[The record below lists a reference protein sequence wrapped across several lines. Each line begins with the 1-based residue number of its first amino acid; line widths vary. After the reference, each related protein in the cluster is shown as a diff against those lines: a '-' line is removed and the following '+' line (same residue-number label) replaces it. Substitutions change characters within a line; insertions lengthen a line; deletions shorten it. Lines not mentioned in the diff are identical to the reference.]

1 VVPSTT
7 TRRAVAIAA
16 LLACAG
22 VGAALRAEEV
32 EAAPPVLAPPAPPP
46 PGQVAILPVEKSA
59 DLMAHWAQRRE
70 YLRERDQRRAE
81 DEEQRV
87 RQLKDELALENLFG
101 VAAALV
107 RESHATLAAESPA
120 LARKACKLA
129 AELAPALSA
138 AHTCVARATLA
149 EDAFAVRFALAST
162 AAAVRAALA
171 DPRSA
176 RAMAANAGGL
186 AVTGLLAAA
195 LAFVLLLFVR
205 YAQLYVH
212 DVHHL
217 FPAGARRWQTN
228 LLAAALILSPLLLQ
242 AGFVPLLFTLLFAVA
257 LYATA
262 AEVALGCTALVLLAA
277 LPFASQGLASVA
289 AFGGPAADVWM
300 LEHGEGTPRELRRLQ
315 ERLRADKPELAVAF
329 ALAHKAK
336 REGELALAEQLYR
349 KALDAGQGASY
360 QALAAAHN
368 NLGNV
373 YLLQGD
379 AQRAVPQYQ
388 KAMDLQDSLAA
399 PHFNLSRAW
408 ALGGVDSLEKVQAEQ
423 ARALELDRAGID
435 AFTGGQL
442 AVNRRSN
449 KFLLD
454 VPLDESML
462 EPLREAEAKVAA
474 PVDDEVRALIAG
486 PLPAGAATA
495 LPLLA
500 ALGFVGLHALRRRLR
515 PSGRCERCGREV
527 CKRCDGDAR
536 PSEALCAQCVNVFVR
551 RTGVDPTERVRK
563 EIAVQAYQRRR
574 TILARLLN
582 LLSGA
587 GHVFLGYPVSGVAF
601 LLLTGLLASS
611 VFFWHGLLHDPIAVR
626 ANTSLLR
633 VGATVACFVLIW
645 AICLRDLAAK
655 QRAEGG

>member
-1 VVPSTT
+1 VVSSTT

-22 VGAALRAEEV
+22 ARAAVRGEDV
-32 EAAPPVLAPPAPPP
+32 EAPPPVVAPPAPPP
-46 PGQVAILPVEKSA
+46 PGQVAILPAEKSA

-107 RESHATLAAESPA
+107 RESHATLAAEAPA

-129 AELAPALSA
+129 VEVAPALPA
-138 AHTCVARATLA
+138 AHAGLARATLA
-149 EDAFAVRFALAST
+149 EDPCAVSSALSAT

-171 DPRSA
+171 DPRTS
-176 RAMAANAGGL
+176 RALAANAGGL
-186 AVTGLLAAA
+186 ALVGLLGAA
-195 LAFVLLLFVR
+195 LAFVLLLFLR

-212 DVHHL
+212 DVQHL

-228 LLAAALILSPLLLQ
+228 LLAAVLILSPLLLQ
-242 AGFVPLLFTLLFAVA
+242 AGFVPLLFTVLFAVA

-262 AEVALGCTALVLLAA
+262 AEVALGCVALVLLAA
-277 LPFASQGLASVA
+277 LPFASAGLARVA

-300 LEHGEGTPRELRRLQ
+300 LEHGEGTPREVRRLQ
-315 ERLRADKPELAVAF
+315 ERLRADKPEMAVAF

-336 REGELALAEQLYR
+336 RDGDLAQAEQLYR
-349 KALDAGQGASY
+349 KALEAGRGAAFES
-360 QALAAAHN
+360 LATVHN

-373 YLLQGD
+373 YLLLGE
-379 AQRAVPQYQ
+379 AQRAVSQYQ
-388 KAMDLQDSLAA
+388 KAMDLNDDLAA
-399 PHFNLSRAW
+399 PHFNLSRAY

-423 ARALELDRAGID
+423 ARALEVDRAAID

-442 AVNRRSN
+442 AVNRKSN

-454 VPLDESML
+454 VPIDESML
-462 EPLREAEAKVAA
+462 GSLREAEARVAA
-474 PVDDEVRALIAG
+474 PVDDEVRAVIAG
-486 PLPAGAATA
+486 PLPPSGATV

-500 ALGFVGLHALRRRLR
+500 ALGFIGLHALRGRVR

-536 PSEALCAQCVNVFVR
+536 PSEALCAQCVNVFIR
-551 RTGVDPTERVRK
+551 RTGVDPTERIRK
-563 EIAVQAYQRRR
+563 EIAVHAYQRRR
-574 TILARLLN
+574 TVVARAFN

-587 GHVFLGYPVSGVAF
+587 GHVLLGYPLSGIAF

-611 VFFWHGLLHDPIAVR
+611 VFFWHGLLRDPVPVR
-626 ANTSLLR
+626 DNVSMLR
-633 VGATVACFVLIW
+633 VGATVGCLVVVW

-655 QRAEGG
+655 QRAEGA

>member
-1 VVPSTT
+1 VVSSTT

-16 LLACAG
+16 LFACA
-22 VGAALRAEEV
+22 AASAVRAEDV
-32 EAAPPVLAPPAPPP
+32 EAPPPVVAPPAPPP
-46 PGQVAILPVEKSA
+46 PGQVSILPTEKSA

-81 DEEQRV
+81 DEEQRIL
-87 RQLKDELALENLFG
+87 QLKDELALENLFG

-107 RESHATLAAESPA
+107 RESHDKLAAESPA

-129 AELAPALSA
+129 VELAPALPA
-138 AHTCVARATLA
+138 AHACLARATLA
-149 EDAFAVRFALAST
+149 EDPSALSAAGASALAG
-162 AAAVRAALA
+162 VRAALS
-171 DPRSA
+171 DPRTG
-176 RAMAANAGGL
+176 RALAVNAGGVAL
-186 AVTGLLAAA
+186 TGVLGAA

-257 LYATA
+257 LYASA
-262 AEVALGCTALVLLAA
+262 AEVALGCVALVLLAS
-277 LPFASQGLASVA
+277 LPFASEGLARVA

-300 LEHGEGTPRELRRLQ
+300 LERGEGTPRELRRLQ
-315 ERLRADKPELAVAF
+315 ERLRSDKPEMAVAF

-336 REGELALAEQLYR
+336 REGELAQAEQLYR
-349 KALDAGQGASY
+349 KALDAGRGASY
-360 QALAAAHN
+360 RALAAAHN
-368 NLGNV
+368 NLANV

-379 AQRAVPQYQ
+379 EQRAVPHYQ
-388 KAMDLQDSLAA
+388 KAMDLQDDLAA
-399 PHFNLSRAW
+399 PHFNLSRAY
-408 ALGGVDSLEKVQAEQ
+408 ALGGVDSLERVQAEQ

-442 AVNRRSN
+442 GVNRRSN

-462 EPLREAEAKVAA
+462 GPLLDTEARVAA
-474 PVDDEVRALIAG
+474 PVADEVRAILAG

-500 ALGFVGLHALRRRLR
+500 ALGFVGLHALRHRIR

-551 RTGVDPTERVRK
+551 RTGVDPTERIRK
-563 EIAVQAYQRRR
+563 EVAVHAYQRRR
-574 TILARLLN
+574 TLLARAFN

-587 GHVFLGYPVSGVAF
+587 GHVLLGYPVSGVVF
-601 LLLTGLLASS
+601 LLLTGLIASS
-611 VFFWHGLLHDPIAVR
+611 VLLWHGLARDPVAVR
-626 ANTSLLR
+626 SNVSMLR
-633 VGATVACFVLIW
+633 VGATVAGFLLVW
-645 AICLRDLAAK
+645 AVCLRDLVSK
-655 QRAEGG
+655 QRAEGA

>member
-1 VVPSTT
+1 VVSST

-16 LLACAG
+16 LFACAAADG
-22 VGAALRAEEV
+22 VRAEDV
-32 EAAPPVLAPPAPPP
+32 EAPPPVVAPPAPPP
-46 PGQVAILPVEKSA
+46 PGQVSILPAEKSA

-70 YLRERDQRRAE
+70 FLRERDQRRAE

-87 RQLKDELALENLFG
+87 RQLKDELALENVFG

-107 RESHATLAAESPA
+107 RESHETLAAESPA

-129 AELAPALSA
+129 VELAPALPA
-138 AHTCVARATLA
+138 AHICLARATLA
-149 EDAFAVRFALAST
+149 EDPSALSAAGASALA
-162 AAAVRAALA
+162 AFRAALA
-171 DPRSA
+171 DPRMG
-176 RAMAANAGGL
+176 RALAVNAGGVAL
-186 AVTGLLAAA
+186 TGVLGAAF
-195 LAFVLLLFVR
+195 AFVLLLFVR

-257 LYATA
+257 LYASA
-262 AEVALGCTALVLLAA
+262 AEVALGCLALVLLAS
-277 LPFASQGLASVA
+277 LPFASDRLARVA
-289 AFGGPAADVWM
+289 AFGGPAADVWA
-300 LEHGEGTPRELRRLQ
+300 LEHGEGTPREIRRLQ
-315 ERLRADKPELAVAF
+315 ERLRSDKPEMAVAF

-336 REGELALAEQLYR
+336 REGELAQAEQLYR
-349 KALDAGQGASY
+349 KALDAGQGGSY
-360 QALAAAHN
+360 RALAAAHN
-368 NLGNV
+368 NLGTV
-373 YLLQGD
+373 YLLLND
-379 AQRAVPQYQ
+379 AQRAVPEYQ
-388 KAMDLQDSLAA
+388 KAMDLQDNLAA
-399 PHFNLSRAW
+399 PHFNLSRAY

-423 ARALELDRAGID
+423 ARALDLDRPGID

-442 AVNRRSN
+442 GVNRRSN

-462 EPLREAEAKVAA
+462 GPLLDAEARVAA
-474 PVDDEVRALIAG
+474 PVDDEVRAILAG

-500 ALGFVGLHALRRRLR
+500 ALGFFGLYALRHRIR

-551 RTGVDPTERVRK
+551 RTGVDPTERIRK
-563 EIAVQAYQRRR
+563 EVAVHAYQRRR
-574 TILARLLN
+574 TLLARAFN

-587 GHVFLGYPVSGVAF
+587 GHVLLGYPVSGVVF

-611 VFFWHGLLHDPIAVR
+611 VLFWHGLARGPVAVR
-626 ANTSLLR
+626 SSVSLLR
-633 VGATVACFVLIW
+633 VGATVASLLLVW
-645 AICLRDLAAK
+645 AICLRNLMAK

>member
-16 LLACAG
+16 LFACA
-22 VGAALRAEEV
+22 AAGDVRAEDE
-32 EAAPPVLAPPAPPP
+32 APPPMVAPPAPPP
-46 PGQVAILPVEKSA
+46 PGQVVVLPAEKSA
-59 DLMAHWAQRRE
+59 DLLTHWAQRRE

-101 VAAALV
+101 IGAALV
-107 RESHATLAAESPA
+107 RESHETLAAESPA

-129 AELAPALSA
+129 VELAPALPA
-138 AHTCVARATLA
+138 AHTCLARATLA
-149 EDAFAVRFALAST
+149 EDATALS
-162 AAAVRAALA
+162 AAAASLVVAGRAALA
-171 DPRSA
+171 DPRIG
-176 RAMAANAGGL
+176 RA
-186 AVTGLLAAA
+186 LLANSGGVA
-195 LAFVLLLFVR
+195 LAGIMGAAVAFVVLLFLR

-242 AGFVPLLFTLLFAVA
+242 AGFVPLLFTVLFAVA
-257 LYATA
+257 LYAST
-262 AEVALGCTALVLLAA
+262 AEVALGTVALVLLAA
-277 LPFASQGLASVA
+277 LSFASEGLARVA

-300 LEHGEGTPRELRRLQ
+300 LEHGEGTAREVRRLQ
-315 ERLRADKPELAVAF
+315 DRLRSDKPDLAIAF

-336 REGELALAEQLYR
+336 REGDLSQAEQLYR
-349 KALDAGQGASY
+349 KAIEAGQGAPY
-360 QALAAAHN
+360 RALAAAHN

-379 AQRAVPQYQ
+379 PDRAVAQYH
-388 KAMDLQDSLAA
+388 KAMDLQENLAA
-399 PHFNLSRAW
+399 PHFNLSRAA

-442 AVNRRSN
+442 GLNRKSN
-449 KFLLD
+449 KFALD
-454 VPLDESML
+454 VALDDSML
-462 EPLREAEAKVAA
+462 EPLFEAEARVAA
-474 PVDDEVRALIAG
+474 PVDDEVRAVLAG
-486 PLPAGAATA
+486 PLPPGAATA

-500 ALGFVGLHALRRRLR
+500 ALGFIGLHALGSRVR

-527 CKRCDGDAR
+527 CTRCDADAR

-551 RTGVDPTERVRK
+551 RSGVDPTERIRK
-563 EIAVQAYQRRR
+563 EVAVHAYQRRR
-574 TILARLLN
+574 TLLARAFNVLA
-582 LLSGA
+582 GA
-587 GHVFLGYPVSGVAF
+587 GHVLLGYSLSGIVF
-601 LLLTGLLASS
+601 LLLTSVLVASALL
-611 VFFWHGLLHDPIAVR
+611 WHGVVRDPMAVR
-626 ANTSLLR
+626 TNVSLLR
-633 VGATVACFVLIW
+633 AGATAATLVLIW
-645 AICLRDLAAK
+645 AVGLRDLVAK
-655 QRAEGG
+655 QRAEGA

>member
-1 VVPSTT
+1 VVSSTT

-16 LLACAG
+16 LFACA
-22 VGAALRAEEV
+22 AARPVRAEDAE
-32 EAAPPVLAPPAPPP
+32 APPPMVAPPAPPP
-46 PGQVAILPVEKSA
+46 PGQVAILPAEKSA
-59 DLMAHWAQRRE
+59 DLLLHWAQRRE

-101 VAAALV
+101 IAAALV

-129 AELAPALSA
+129 VELAPALPA
-138 AHTCVARATLA
+138 AHTCLARATLA
-149 EDAFAVRFALAST
+149 EDPTAFSPVAASL
-162 AAAVRAALA
+162 AAAARAALA
-171 DPRSA
+171 DPRIS
-176 RAMAANAGGL
+176 RAVIANAGGVAL
-186 AVTGLLAAA
+186 TGVLGAA
-195 LAFVLLLFVR
+195 LAFVALLFLR

-212 DVHHL
+212 DIHHL

-242 AGFVPLLFTLLFAVA
+242 AGFVPLLFTVLFAVA
-257 LYATA
+257 LYASA

-277 LPFASQGLASVA
+277 LSFASEGLARVA

-300 LEHGEGTPRELRRLQ
+300 LEHGEGTARELRRLQ
-315 ERLRADKPELAVAF
+315 DRLRSEKPDMAVAF

-336 REGELALAEQLYR
+336 REGDLSQAEQLYR

-360 QALAAAHN
+360 RALAAAHN

-373 YLLQGD
+373 YLLLND
-379 AQRAVPQYQ
+379 PDRAVAHYQ
-388 KAMDLQDSLAA
+388 KAMDLQENLAA
-399 PHFNLSRAW
+399 PHFNLSRAY

-423 ARALELDRAGID
+423 ARALEVDRAAID

-442 AVNRRSN
+442 GLNRRSN

-454 VPLDESML
+454 VPLDDSML
-462 EPLREAEAKVAA
+462 APLFDAEARVAA
-474 PVDDEVRALIAG
+474 PVDDEVRAVLAG
-486 PLPAGAATA
+486 PLPPGAATA

-500 ALGFVGLHALRRRLR
+500 ALGFIGLHALRGRVR

-527 CKRCDGDAR
+527 CKRCDADAR

-551 RTGVDPTERVRK
+551 RSGVDPTERIRK
-563 EIAVQAYQRRR
+563 EVAVHAYQRRR
-574 TILARLLN
+574 TLVARGFN

-587 GHVFLGYPVSGVAF
+587 GHVLLGYPVSGVIF
-601 LLLTGLLASS
+601 LLLTAFLGASVLL
-611 VFFWHGLLHDPIAVR
+611 WHGVTREPVAVR
-626 ANTSLLR
+626 AGLSLFR
-633 VGATVACFVLIW
+633 VGATAAAFLLVW
-645 AICLRDLAAK
+645 ALCLRDLVAK
-655 QRAEGG
+655 QRAEGA